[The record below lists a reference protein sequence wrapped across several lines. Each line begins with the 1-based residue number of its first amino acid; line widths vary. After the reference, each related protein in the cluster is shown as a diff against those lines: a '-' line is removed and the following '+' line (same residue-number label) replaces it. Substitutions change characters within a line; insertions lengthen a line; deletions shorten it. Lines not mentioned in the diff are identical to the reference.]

1 MKITELLQIN
11 EMKNEFGEVIYSSFG
26 TWKKAAKTANP
37 DVWFDGDADICN
49 AMVGPKPYKRLETR
63 AIGEWDGEQGVVF
76 KSSVNEQ
83 QDVVHFYVDSE
94 RAYDAIIK
102 KFGYTIDQDED
113 SGLMTAPREHW
124 AAIEQLA
131 HDAGGSAEEED
142 YGLGSPEHYSVRE
155 QKAGTKFKSGDKVTI
170 KNAKKYD
177 SMAPTGVVS
186 GVVDFVWPDGRVAVK
201 VKVGA
206 SAGQMNVDASDLVQ
220 EGVAGNYAEQLAHE
234 VFDLDPNM
242 DTSGNAG
249 KLLKYA
255 YSVAEK
261 ELGADRAKG
270 FFRDGDFLG
279 DFVSTYHA
287 LQKQGVA
294 ESSGGNYAE
303 QLAHQVFDHNPNLD
317 ASGSADE
324 LLKVA
329 YLIAKKELGSRAEGF
344 FRDEDF
350 PSDFAS
356 AYHAL
361 QKHGGAESSEQ
372 AWEVSF
378 SDGADVIKVHASSKQ
393 EAIYKATQIAKSMGN
408 LYPSVDWARH
418 KEQGVAEGR
427 DELQAELKTINQ
439 QLKDAFKEYKK
450 NHQMHPDQYMK
461 KVKELKDRGE
471 ELIKQLQHGM
481 AEGTAML
488 WNVYCQTTTTYASGE
503 NDYET
508 ELVKT
513 FNNEREA
520 ENYAYKLNVTNR
532 YADDYYYVRGNK
544 HGMAEGLSKRDQQ
557 DVAAIKAAI
566 ERLQAQLQQPNA
578 DRAAIQASIAH
589 EKKRLALYGQDMA
602 EDSVYA
608 TDSKM
613 LGGRPDL
620 PVTIHKSP
628 YEGAEVGEYTEMFH
642 ASPKTAQQF
651 AKYIILK
658 GGSARIGKRAQDMYV
673 YHKGAGPIT
682 KRDFRMSKIEEG
694 TGDPEEG
701 WCVVSSDRPRIV
713 IDGPHLDREEALE
726 YKRSVPPA
734 QSSRWLVLWG
744 KEASDG
750 SGEYV
755 ATRAVNPAEE
765 VKEGFSEDDLAV
777 GGTIIYKA
785 NDQYRMSVLVT
796 KLVGRKL
803 KLMNGATCDLADVVS
818 TDKSDWPRF
827 RDMKVAS
834 GIKYPT
840 EKIAEAPLRPSY
852 KQQFAKWGVVPKSKK
867 MFVTFFKPGEEQHAK
882 DFAEKT
888 DGRLIKVDQA
898 GREIKEAHEL
908 GLDPDKRV
916 VIKGVRGMKST
927 PFSKK
932 FKNLAAYEAWLDSD
946 EAGDYEIYGVMNES
960 AVQQEAAYADNLDSD
975 KPIIVKGFRGMHSRP
990 FKKRFK
996 NMAAYEAWL
1005 EYDGDDV
1012 QPDSLEVTNESTV
1025 QQEAFDTPEF
1035 ASHHEEAMFH
1045 LSQANDASAAGNSDA
1060 YHMHM
1065 LGYHESMT
1073 DHAMDKG
1080 NSAAV
1085 DYHTERAGHHESEVP
1100 VEPADTE
1107 DVAPVKENKK
1117 ELQLPIL
1124 VSASAKFTLMYHEAN
1139 FILRSNG
1146 KRLAKMTAQSWQYM
1160 LDAVK
1165 NRTSAT
1171 TEEGYSI
1178 SLNGDS
1184 YAIAD
1189 STGTVLAQLTAADMD
1204 KLVTDSNIFLDTAAG
1219 AQ

>member
-26 TWKKAAKTANP
+26 TWKRAAKTANP

-49 AMVGPKPYKRLETR
+49 AMVGPKPYKRLQTR

-155 QKAGTKFKSGDKVTI
+155 QKAGTQFKSGDAVTI

-177 SMAPTGVVS
+177 SMAAAGDVP

-206 SAGQMNVDASDLVQ
+206 STGQMNVDASDLVR
-220 EGVAGNYAEQLAHE
+220 EGVASNYAEQLAQQI
-234 VFDLDPNM
+234 FDLNPNM

-279 DFVSTYHA
+279 DFVS
-287 LQKQGVA
+287 
-294 ESSGGNYAE
+294 
-303 QLAHQVFDHNPNLD
+303 
-317 ASGSADE
+317 
-324 LLKVA
+324 
-329 YLIAKKELGSRAEGF
+329 
-344 FRDEDF
+344 
-350 PSDFAS
+350 

-361 QKHGGAESSEQ
+361 QKHG
-372 AWEVSF
+372 
-378 SDGADVIKVHASSKQ
+378 
-393 EAIYKATQIAKSMGN
+393 
-408 LYPSVDWARH
+408 
-418 KEQGVAEGR
+418 VAE
-427 DELQAELKTINQ
+427 D
-439 QLKDAFKEYKK
+439 
-450 NHQMHPDQYMK
+450 
-461 KVKELKDRGE
+461 
-471 ELIKQLQHGM
+471 
-481 AEGTAML
+481 
-488 WNVYCQTTTTYASGE
+488 
-503 NDYET
+503 
-508 ELVKT
+508 
-513 FNNEREA
+513 
-520 ENYAYKLNVTNR
+520 
-532 YADDYYYVRGNK
+532 
-544 HGMAEGLSKRDQQ
+544 LSKRDQQ

-578 DRAAIQASIAH
+578 DKAAIQASIAH
-589 EKKRLALYGQDMA
+589 EKKRLALYGQDM
-602 EDSVYA
+602 S
-608 TDSKM
+608 
-613 LGGRPDL
+613 
-620 PVTIHKSP
+620 
-628 YEGAEVGEYTEMFH
+628 
-642 ASPKTAQQF
+642 
-651 AKYIILK
+651 
-658 GGSARIGKRAQDMYV
+658 
-673 YHKGAGPIT
+673 
-682 KRDFRMSKIEEG
+682 
-694 TGDPEEG
+694 
-701 WCVVSSDRPRIV
+701 
-713 IDGPHLDREEALE
+713 
-726 YKRSVPPA
+726 
-734 QSSRWLVLWG
+734 
-744 KEASDG
+744 
-750 SGEYV
+750 
-755 ATRAVNPAEE
+755 
-765 VKEGFSEDDLAV
+765 
-777 GGTIIYKA
+777 
-785 NDQYRMSVLVT
+785 
-796 KLVGRKL
+796 
-803 KLMNGATCDLADVVS
+803 
-818 TDKSDWPRF
+818 
-827 RDMKVAS
+827 
-834 GIKYPT
+834 
-840 EKIAEAPLRPSY
+840 EAPLRPSY
-852 KQQFAKWGVVPKSKK
+852 KQQFTKWAVVPKSKK
-867 MFVTFFKPGEEQHAK
+867 MFVTSFKPDEEQQAK

-888 DGRLIKVDQA
+888 VGRLIKVDQA
-898 GREIKEAHEL
+898 GREIKEMQEAHEL

-932 FKNLAAYEAWLDSD
+932 FKNLAAYEAWLDGE
-946 EAGDYEIYGVMNES
+946 EAEDYEIYAVMNES
-960 AVQQEAAYADNLDSD
+960 SVQQEAAYADDLDPD
-975 KPIIVKGFRGMHSRP
+975 KPITVKGFRGMQSRP

-996 NMAAYEAWL
+996 NMAAFEYWL

-1012 QPDSLEVTNESTV
+1012 QSDSLEVTNESTV

-1035 ASHHEEAMFH
+1035 ASPHEEAMFH
-1045 LSQANDASAAGNSDA
+1045 LGQANDASATGDSDA

-1065 LGYHESMT
+1065 MAYHESMA
-1073 DHAMDKG
+1073 DHATDKG
-1080 NSAAV
+1080 NSEAAER
-1085 DYHTERAGHHESEVP
+1085 HTERASHHAGEAP
-1100 VEPADTE
+1100 AAVEPTKAE

-1124 VSASAKFTLMYHEAN
+1124 VSAAAKFTLMYHEAN

-1146 KRLAKMTAQSWQYM
+1146 KRLAKMAAQSWQHM

-1189 STGTVLAQLTAADMD
+1189 SAGNVLAQLTAADMD
-1204 KLVTDSNIFLDTAAG
+1204 KLTTDSNIFLDTLSAAE
-1219 AQ
+1219 